1 MQALWRQFLSLPP
14 ASDGVPLPVPHDGCE
29 KTMSQAF
36 SGVRI
41 IDFTQ
46 VLAGPFAT
54 QQLALLGAR
63 VIKIEEPSHGDQ
75 TRGLMNDA
83 ADSDL
88 GMSPSFLSCN
98 LGKRSI
104 TLNLKAP
111 QAHIVVERLVAG
123 ADVVVEN
130 FRAGVMD
137 KLGFGYSTLKAIR
150 PDLIYCSV
158 SGYGQNGPKAGVPAY
173 DGAIQADSGMMS
185 ITGFPDSGPTRTGY
199 MPVDM
204 ATALNTAFA
213 ISAALYRRLATGE
226 GQRIDVAMMDTA
238 IVLQTA
244 QISNFLVKGKIP
256 PLQGNRSPTGH
267 PSANSFT
274 TADGY
279 INVLALREP
288 QVHSLFRI
296 IDRADAITDQRF
308 STGPARIAHY
318 QETVEMIAQPL
329 KKRTSDHWLAAFA
342 AGNVPAAA
350 IRDYPAV
357 VDDPQFEHRNVF
369 ISFPSPGNPDQAVD
383 LVRAGYHTDVDGPDT
398 TLAPPTLGQ
407 HTDVVLQEEG
417 FSLEEITEFRTAGVI

>member
-1 MQALWRQFLSLPP
+1 
-14 ASDGVPLPVPHDGCE
+14 
-29 KTMSQAF
+29 MSQAF

-63 VIKIEEPSHGDQ
+63 VIKIEEPRHGDQ

-88 GMSPSFLSCN
+88 GMSPAFLSCN

-111 QAHIVVERLVAG
+111 QASAIVERLVAG

-137 KLGFGYSTLKAIR
+137 KLGFGYPALKSIR

-158 SGYGQNGPKAGVPAY
+158 SGYGQTGPKAGVAAY

-185 ITGFPDSGPTRTGY
+185 ITGFPDNGPTRTGY

-204 ATALNTAFA
+204 ATAMNTAFA
-213 ISAALYRRLATGE
+213 ISAALYRRLNTGE

-238 IVLQTA
+238 IVLQTV
-244 QISNFLVKGKIP
+244 QISNFLVKGRIP

-267 PSANSFT
+267 PTANSFT
-274 TADGY
+274 TADGH

-296 IDRADAITDQRF
+296 IDRADAITDPRF
-308 STGPARIAHY
+308 SSGPARIANYDQTY
-318 QETVEMIAQPL
+318 QLIAKPL
-329 KKRTSDHWLAAFA
+329 QEHPSDHWLSAFA
-342 AGNVPAAA
+342 ADNVPAAA
-350 IRDYPAV
+350 IRDYSKV
-357 VDDPQFEHRNVF
+357 VSDPQFQHRNLF
-369 ISFPSPGNPDQAVD
+369 IDFPAPGNSEESIT
-383 LVRAGYHTDVDGPDT
+383 LVRAGYHTDVDSPDT
-398 TLAPPTLGQ
+398 TTPPPTLGQ
-407 HTDVVLQEEG
+407 DTDAVLREEG
-417 FSLEEITEFRTAGVI
+417 FSVEEIAAFRSDGVI